1 MFCLHSHCYWVKWWI
16 LQTLYSCLLVFKC
29 CRHIIYL
36 ESPSKSISAYLADL
50 YQKIFFCSFISSEQQ
65 SNESTE
71 STMTVETQQNH
82 DRLLGKN
89 GVSNNVVPA
98 SNSNGVKKS
107 TTGQQQKDDQF
118 KQRFTENTM
127 QVCNVNLMENTLASR

>member
-1 MFCLHSHCYWVKWWI
+1 MNKK
-16 LQTLYSCLLVFKC
+16 QLLNNKIQLFLNKC
-29 CRHIIYL
+29 
-36 ESPSKSISAYLADL
+36 EN
-50 YQKIFFCSFISSEQQ
+50 FISTIESNQKLIDICFVIAISEQQ
-65 SNESTE
+65 SNELLE

-89 GVSNNVVPA
+89 GVSNNVCTA

-107 TTGQQQKDDQF
+107 SIGQQQQQANDQY
-118 KQRFTENTM
+118 KRFADNAM